1 MRPHVRQCSI
11 RVAAP
16 SEPGGCPRAAGPA
29 TSSPPC
35 TSLPQRRALDSARP
49 PPGGTAV
56 EGADVTR
63 AREWFH
69 AAAVA
74 VQLLTRI
81 PVRLSQVT
89 DADLRRSCVFF
100 PAVGLLVAVAGIAT
114 RYAFAAPLGR
124 PAASVLAV
132 AVMVLITG
140 AFHEDGLA
148 DTADGLGGGATPER
162 RLEIMR
168 DSRIGTYG
176 AVALVL
182 SLLLRVALLAPLP
195 LDVFAAA
202 VVAGHV
208 LGRAGGV
215 LLAGLLPPAA
225 DGGLGARV
233 IGVNGIGTWLAVALQ
248 AVLAAAFASGWSL
261 WLPLVAALLA
271 VLGTARL
278 AHRAL
283 GGLTGD
289 VLGAATQLA
298 HLAAM
303 AAVVA
308 AHRTAA

>member
-1 MRPHVRQCSI
+1 M
-11 RVAAP
+11 
-16 SEPGGCPRAAGPA
+16 
-29 TSSPPC
+29 
-35 TSLPQRRALDSARP
+35 
-49 PPGGTAV
+49 
-56 EGADVTR
+56 
-63 AREWFH
+63 
-69 AAAVA
+69 A

-100 PAVGLLVAVAGIAT
+100 PAVGLLVALAGIAT

-124 PAASVLAV
+124 GAATVLAV

-148 DTADGLGGGATPER
+148 DSADGLWGGFTPER
-162 RLEIMR
+162 RIEIMR

-176 AVALVL
+176 SVALVL
-182 SLLLRVALLAPLP
+182 SLLLRVALLAPLS
-195 LDVFAAA
+195 LEVFAGA

-215 LLAGLLPPAA
+215 LLAGLLPPVA
-225 DGGLGARV
+225 DQGLGAKV
-233 IGVNGIGTWLAVALQ
+233 IGVNGPGTWIAVALQ
-248 AVLAAAFASGWSL
+248 AVAAAAFASGWSL
-261 WLPLVAALLA
+261 WLPLLAAVLA
-271 VLGTARL
+271 VLVVARL
-278 AHRAL
+278 AHRKL

-289 VLGAATQLA
+289 LLGAANQLA

>member
-1 MRPHVRQCSI
+1 MANRSSTQ
-11 RVAAP
+11 
-16 SEPGGCPRAAGPA
+16 GGSTG
-29 TSSPPC
+29 
-35 TSLPQRRALDSARP
+35 
-49 PPGGTAV
+49 
-56 EGADVTR
+56 TR
-63 AREWFH
+63 AREGFR

-81 PVRLSQVT
+81 PVRLAGVT

-100 PAVGLLVAVAGIAT
+100 PAVGLLVALAGIAT

-124 PAASVLAV
+124 PAATVLAV
-132 AVMVLITG
+132 CVMVLITG

-148 DTADGLGGGATPER
+148 DSADGLWGGHTRER
-162 RLEIMR
+162 RVEIMK

-195 LDVFAAA
+195 LEVFAAA

-215 LLAGLLPPAA
+215 LLAGLLPPVA
-225 DGGLGARV
+225 DRGLGAKV
-233 IGVNGIGTWLAVALQ
+233 IGVSGVGTWTGVAAQ
-248 AVLAAAFASGWSL
+248 SVAAAAYAVGWAL
-261 WLPLVAALLA
+261 WLPLLAGVAAVGL
-271 VLGTARL
+271 VARL
-278 AHRAL
+278 AHRKL

-289 VLGAATQLA
+289 LLGAATQLSL
-298 HLAAM
+298 LAVM

-308 AHRTAA
+308 VHRTAA